1 MLSKSEIN
9 KFKNDGFVLIR
20 ELFSKNEVKTLIK
33 YTEELQNSPEISG
46 REWKFFEESKLNKKQ
61 KVLARIENFC
71 KFHDG
76 FNLLCT

>member
-46 REWKFFEESKLNKKQ
+46 IEWKFFE
-61 KVLARIENFC
+61 
-71 KFHDG
+71 
-76 FNLLCT
+76 